1 MIPPTLPTK
10 GPISLD
16 IETRDDDLKTHGPG
30 VRRGSYIVGVAVG
43 YEYEDGI
50 QSWYMPFNHESGN
63 EHEESV
69 VKRWCLDNLC
79 RPDQP
84 KIGAN
89 LMYDLDFLW
98 HWGVPVS
105 GPFYDVQVAEP
116 LIDETRRSYSLNE
129 IAKTY
134 LQEEKR
140 YSKID
145 EWVLQNLGKRA
156 DPGGNIWRTPGDLVS
171 EYARGDVELP
181 LQIFKKQSRILRNR
195 NSWDL
200 FMLETEL
207 LPLLLKMRQRGV
219 RIDVSKVE
227 RLEKEYDREIAHA
240 QARLNRIAGFEVN
253 PNAAASI
260 AKACDQLGIKYNL
273 TEKTRKPSFTRPW
286 METQNHELFSTLL
299 EVRQF
304 QKQQT
309 TFLQGSIEKYLID
322 GRIHCLFHPLK
333 SDSHGTVSGR
343 FSSSNPNLQFIPARH
358 PVLGPATRGLFL
370 PEEGENWFKFDYS
383 AIEPR
388 VTMHYATGSIVG
400 KARDFLRENPA
411 ADVYQ
416 PMMELLPSLPRK
428 VIKTIYLGTAYGMGS
443 EKLANQLGMA
453 SHEAVKIIQDFN
465 RALPYIR
472 NLSKECMDR
481 ADKIGFISTLLG
493 RRRHFNL
500 FEPMGLIRG
509 EKPTPLPAKAARAKW
524 GRARRAY
531 TYKAM
536 NALIQGTSA
545 DIMKKAML
553 DLYKSGICDEVG
565 VPMITCHDE
574 VDFSIPPNDRGKE
587 IAREIKNI
595 METTVDLEVPLF
607 VDMETG
613 SSWNVDKGA

>member
-1 MIPPTLPTK
+1 MTIPPDLPET
-10 GPISLD
+10 GPIALD

-30 VRRGSYIVGVAVG
+30 VRRGSYIVGVAVAF
-43 YEYEDGI
+43 EFPDGI
-50 QSWYMPFNHESGN
+50 RSWYMPFNHASGN
-63 EHEESV
+63 LCAPET
-69 VKRWCLDNLC
+69 VKEWCLNNLC
-79 RPDQP
+79 RPGQP
-84 KIGAN
+84 KVGAN

-98 HWGVPVS
+98 HWGVPVT
-105 GPFYDVQVAEP
+105 GPYYDVQIAEP
-116 LIDETRRSYSLNE
+116 LIDETRRSYSLND
-129 IAKTY
+129 ISKTY
-134 LQEEKR
+134 LSEEKR

-145 EWVLQNLGKRA
+145 DWVAQNVGKRA
-156 DPGGNIWRTPGDLVS
+156 KSGENIWRTPGTIVE
-171 EYARGDVELP
+171 EYAKGDVELP
-181 LQIFKKQSRILRNR
+181 LRIFKKQREILEERKC
-195 NSWDL
+195 WDL
-200 FMLETEL
+200 FMLETDL
-207 LPLLLKMRQRGV
+207 LPLLLQMRQRGV
-219 RIDVSKVE
+219 RIDVSKVHQLE
-227 RLEKEYDREIAHA
+227 REYDREIERAMR
-240 QARLNRIAGFEVN
+240 RLNDLAGFSVN

-260 AKACDQLGIKYNL
+260 AKACDSMGIKYNL
-273 TEKTRKPSFTRPW
+273 TEKTKKPSFTRPW
-286 METQNHELFSTLL
+286 METQDHPFFETLL

-370 PEEGENWFKFDYS
+370 PEDGERWYKFDYS

-388 VTMHYATGSIVG
+388 VTMHYADGTIVE
-400 KARDFLRENPA
+400 KARDFLTDNPS
-411 ADVYQ
+411 ADIYQ
-416 PMMELLPSLPRK
+416 PMMDMLPSLPRK

-443 EKLANQLGMA
+443 DKLGRQLGMA
-453 SHEAVKIIQDFN
+453 PAEAMKVIQDFN

-472 NLSKECMDR
+472 NLSKECSHR
-481 ADKIGFISTLLG
+481 ADKLGFIKTLLG

-500 FEPMGLIRG
+500 FEPAVFNGA
-509 EKPTPLPAKAARAKW
+509 EKPMPLPLNAARGKW
-524 GRARRAY
+524 SRVRRAY

-574 VDFSIPPNDRGKE
+574 VDFSIPPTPRGEE

-595 METTVDLEVPLF
+595 METTVKLNVPLH
-607 VDMETG
+607 VDVESG
-613 SSWNVDKGA
+613 DSWNVK